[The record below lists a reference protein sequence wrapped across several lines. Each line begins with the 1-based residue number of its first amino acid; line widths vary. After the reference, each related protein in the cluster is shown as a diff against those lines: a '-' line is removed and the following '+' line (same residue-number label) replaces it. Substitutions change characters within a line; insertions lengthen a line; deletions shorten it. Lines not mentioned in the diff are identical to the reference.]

1 MEIYKK
7 TILNV
12 YTMLYGKIDNLNE
25 EVDNLIEFETRLAK
39 IMRMPFYNNNNN
51 SIIDVIDL
59 CFIFKSSSS
68 NSKLIQC

>member
-39 IMRMPFYNNNNN
+39 IMRMPFYNNNN

>member
-39 IMRMPFYNNNNN
+39 IMRMPFYNNNN
-51 SIIDVIDL
+51 SILYVINL

-68 NSKLIQC
+68 NSKFIQC